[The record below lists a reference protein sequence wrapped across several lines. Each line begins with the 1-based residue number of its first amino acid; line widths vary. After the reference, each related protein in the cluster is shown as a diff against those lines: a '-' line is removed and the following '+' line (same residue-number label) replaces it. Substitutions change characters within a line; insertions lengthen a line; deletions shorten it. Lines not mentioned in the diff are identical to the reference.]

1 MCKYVVRLP
10 SRLKTEYELEPVLYS
25 IWYPVI
31 PVALIG
37 GFQVKEI
44 FVSDNGDAVRFL
56 GEGGTDPIADAYNI
70 PPCVTRALKRRIQT
84 RERPITFT
92 EQISGFL
99 YIIIRQD
106 SSV

>member
-1 MCKYVVRLP
+1 MRLP

-25 IWYPVI
+25 IWYPVT

-44 FVSDNGDAVRFL
+44 CVSDIAEALRFV
-56 GEGGTDPIADAYNI
+56 GESGTGSIADAYNI
-70 PPCVTRALKRRIQT
+70 PPCATRAPKRRIQT
-84 RERPITFT
+84 RERPIIFT
-92 EQISGFL
+92 KQISGFL

>member
-1 MCKYVVRLP
+1 M
-10 SRLKTEYELEPVLYS
+10 YS

-44 FVSDNGDAVRFL
+44 CVSDRADALRFL
-56 GEGGTDPIADAYNI
+56 GESGIGSIADAYNI
-70 PPCVTRALKRRIQT
+70 PPCVTRAPKRRIQT
-84 RERPITFT
+84 RERPIIFT

-99 YIIIRQD
+99 NITIR
-106 SSV
+106 